1 MRKLC
6 EPNKVAFELEN
17 SKEFLEKE
25 EAQQIRSAQFWD
37 YVHDE
42 SNVDERN
49 KHSFRKSTIQEILN
63 FLQERKSYLS
73 ECLSTEVLYLWAE
86 YDQHMWERIKFIIA
100 FDTQYV
106 YFSEEEHQE
115 VFDYLDEEAAIQ
127 FDMMKACS
135 SYILEGAALAKRV
148 GSPAYDKWVDALV
161 MLNDV
166 YHCSQ
171 NYKAIDLIAEA
182 YARTWG
188 DVRTWIY
195 INGRDNLAKTKKIIK
210 NKKK

>member
-17 SKEFLEKE
+17 SDEFLEKE

-86 YDQHMWERIKFIIA
+86 YDQQMWERIKFIIA

-115 VFDYLDEEAAIQ
+115 VFDYLDEEVAIQ
-127 FDMMKACS
+127 FDMMKACT

-171 NYKAIDLIAEA
+171 NYKAIDLIAKHTHERGA
-182 YARTWG
+182 MFMFG
-188 DVRTWIY
+188 FI
-195 INGRDNLAKTKKIIK
+195 
-210 NKKK
+210 